1 MTLKDLILKYEFDT
15 IVPDL
20 LTVDLPI
27 TDKLHSFKEA
37 FDTLRRMAPGEPN
50 AEKIVMTICDAWED
64 DVMISEWI
72 DASISEME
80 SWETCL
86 ATEIEY
92 WSEIDEIKALAV
104 ILHKMTF
111 WGFTPEHE
119 DYISTRSKY
128 EIKAEEILKPSILQ
142 YVKHTEHM
150 SFKFGTIFLTPEGKK
165 ELDNKRAHRN
175 RPKRMRDARVYS
187 AIKRLETEEI
197 LSRFF
202 ADSSDKHD
210 ISPNSPEN
218 GHLFHAK
225 EIKEFVFHS
234 RTPNITGR
242 AAYIEELLSKYF
254 QTDVSSFTGAELMLS
269 SSSACPI
276 TMTEG
281 SRIIQMV
288 HNVLPGNTEC
298 GLHFGIKESLGIDI
312 ELRMIL
318 SR

>member
-1 MTLKDLILKYEFDT
+1 MTLKELLLKYEFDT

-27 TDKLHSFKEA
+27 TDNLHAFKEA
-37 FDTLRRMAPGEPN
+37 FDTLRLMAPGKPKE
-50 AEKIVMTICDAWED
+50 EKIVITMCDMWED
-64 DVMISEWI
+64 DVMINEWL
-72 DASISEME
+72 DASISELE

-92 WSEIDEIKALAV
+92 GSGIDEVMALAA

-111 WGFTPEHE
+111 WGFTAEHE
-119 DYISTRSKY
+119 RYISARSKY
-128 EIKAEEILKPSILQ
+128 EIKAEEILKPIILQ

-150 SFKFGTIFLTPEGKK
+150 SFRFGTIFLTPEGKK
-165 ELDNKRAHRN
+165 ELYNYRAHRN
-175 RPKRMRDARVYS
+175 RPKRMRDARVYR
-187 AIKRLETEEI
+187 AIKRLETEDI
-197 LSRFF
+197 LSQFF

-234 RTPNITGR
+234 RTTNDTGR
-242 AAYIEELLSKYF
+242 AAYIEELLTKYF
-254 QTDVSSFTGAELMLS
+254 QSDVKSFTSVKLMLT
-269 SSSACPI
+269 SSSASPI

-281 SRIIQMV
+281 SQIIQKV
-288 HNVLPGNTEC
+288 HSVLRENSEC

-312 ELRMIL
+312 ELRLLL